1 MAIKE
6 ISRVFDPHQAAE
18 IVTLENSLGVR
29 HVLTI
34 HIADHEACPGCG
46 HQLRTTAAGEVD
58 VEATVAAA
66 VKEFE
71 AHERKLKAHVKR
83 RKK

>member
-6 ISRVFDPHQAAE
+6 ISRRFDPHLAAE
-18 IVTLENSLGVR
+18 IVELENSFGAR

-34 HIADHEACPGCG
+34 HIADHEACTACG
-46 HQLRTTAAGEVD
+46 RPANQKAGVTDVD
-58 VEATVAAA
+58 ATIKAA
-66 VKEFE
+66 VKEW
-71 AHERKLKAHVKR
+71 ASHERKLLKHARR